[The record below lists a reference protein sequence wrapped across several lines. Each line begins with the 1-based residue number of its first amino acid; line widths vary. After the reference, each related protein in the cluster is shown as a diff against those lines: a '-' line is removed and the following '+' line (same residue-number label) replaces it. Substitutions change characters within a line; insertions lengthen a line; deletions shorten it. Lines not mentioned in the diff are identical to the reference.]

1 MGEQGGREE
10 GEPEGEA
17 RAARAGPL
25 GSLWGSSLA
34 VLSHSFPT
42 GNGMRLPAT
51 SGLEDCTRMGVGVL
65 SVGPGE
71 VGVCDCRVCAERPGR
86 VDWRRVSAP
95 RANCGVLRRRDKQL
109 VFTDSLQSPERS
121 RRPGVIS
128 SPAPSRSLWQRAT
141 CRSALGRPAA
151 TESVRSRRRH
161 QPAPLYA
168 PASICIS
175 LAVLHDE
182 KVLECR

>member
-95 RANCGVLRRRDKQL
+95 RANCGVLRRRDKRL

-121 RRPGVIS
+121 RAGQGS
-128 SPAPSRSLWQRAT
+128 FPAQPHHGHYGNVPPVGAPWAGPQPRRA
-141 CRSALGRPAA
+141 SAVAAA
-151 TESVRSRRRH
+151 TSQRLCML
-161 QPAPLYA
+161 PLLF
-168 PASICIS
+168 AS
-175 LAVLHDE
+175 H
-182 KVLECR
+182 